1 MPDAELKELRSRMEK
16 VIEHLKKE
24 LQGVRTGRAHP
35 ALVEDIKVEYYST
48 QTPISQL
55 ATISIPDAR
64 QILISPWDKTA
75 IKFVEKAIQASQLG
89 INPQVDGDNIRL
101 VIPELTGERRVELS
115 KLVRK
120 YAEEARVAVRNI
132 RREGNDIYK
141 KMEKNGDISEDQM
154 HDYIDDVQ
162 ELTQEFIKKIDEISE
177 MKEKEILED

>member
-75 IKFVEKAIQASQLG
+75 IKTVEKAIQASQLG

-162 ELTQEFIKKIDEISE
+162 ELTHEFIKKIDEISE

>member
-75 IKFVEKAIQASQLG
+75 IKTVEKAIQASQLG

>member
-1 MPDAELKELRSRMEK
+1 MPDAELKEMRSRMEK

-35 ALVEDIKVEYYST
+35 ALVEDIKVEYYGT

-75 IKFVEKAIQASQLG
+75 IKTVEKAIQASQLG

-162 ELTQEFIKKIDEISE
+162 ELTHEFIKKIDEISE

>member
-1 MPDAELKELRSRMEK
+1 MPDAELKEMRSRMEK

-35 ALVEDIKVEYYST
+35 ALVEDIKVEYYGT

-75 IKFVEKAIQASQLG
+75 IKTVEKAIQASQLG

>member
-35 ALVEDIKVEYYST
+35 ALVEDIKVEYYGT

-75 IKFVEKAIQASQLG
+75 IKTVEKAIQASQLG

-162 ELTQEFIKKIDEISE
+162 ELTHEFIKKIDEISE

>member
-75 IKFVEKAIQASQLG
+75 IKSVEKAIQASQLG

-141 KMEKNGDISEDQM
+141 KMEKNGDIGEDQM

>member
-75 IKFVEKAIQASQLG
+75 IKSVEKAIQASQLG

>member
-1 MPDAELKELRSRMEK
+1 MRPFSRWE
-16 VIEHLKKE
+16 
-24 LQGVRTGRAHP
+24 RAF
-35 ALVEDIKVEYYST
+35 LLIKVEYYGT

-75 IKFVEKAIQASQLG
+75 IKTVEKAIQASQLG

-162 ELTQEFIKKIDEISE
+162 ELTHEFIKKIDEISE

>member
-35 ALVEDIKVEYYST
+35 ALVEDIKVEYYGT

-75 IKFVEKAIQASQLG
+75 IKTVEKAIQASQLG

-141 KMEKNGDISEDQM
+141 KMEKNGDISEYQM

-162 ELTQEFIKKIDEISE
+162 ELTHEFIKKIDEISE